1 MDKLEQ
7 YLLLHLVSIFCLK
20 LLIDNTKTYFVI
32 FFIIAAIRR
41 KENGWI
47 DEKHP
52 LVFLFLGSSG
62 IGKTELA
69 KQLAAYIH
77 KNKQEGFIR
86 LDMSEYQEKHEVAK
100 LIGAPPGYISLYI
113 LYLYLYHI
121 IYIFIYMINI

>member
-1 MDKLEQ
+1 MFCKHLIH
-7 YLLLHLVSIFCLK
+7 YLILL
-20 LLIDNTKTYFVI
+20 
-32 FFIIAAIRR
+32 AIRR

-47 DEKHP
+47 DDEHP

-77 KNKQEGFIR
+77 KNKADTFIR

-100 LIGAPPGYISLYI
+100 LIGAPPGCVNK
-113 LYLYLYHI
+113 
-121 IYIFIYMINI
+121 IYIYIIIL